1 MVALLL
7 MVTVIKMD
15 ALILAGS
22 TDHKG
27 SYRRQGDIAFVLR
40 SQMGFLYQSRMVVVC
55 RALVGL

>member
-7 MVTVIKMD
+7 MVNVTKMD
-15 ALILAGS
+15 ALTLAGG

-27 SYRRQGDIAFVLR
+27 SYKRGGDSAFVLR
-40 SQMGFLYQSRMVVVC
+40 SQMGFLYQSRIVDVC